1 MLIRFV
7 IKNLFSFFEAK
18 EFNML
23 PSRPQ
28 SKKLSHHKY
37 NINDFELLKM
47 SSVYGANGAGKS
59 NLIKSLFLLKE
70 MILNEDIPKSF
81 TDKQFKLLKPKNKL
95 SQILSVEF
103 FQNEKSFYYA
113 LLIND
118 GIVFTEE
125 LYESG
130 LGKKDDKL
138 IFERKTDKDKKTR
151 LKFSDQFESS
161 HENLVLKKVIEK
173 SLSKPNKPILKLLT
187 TLENP
192 YLADIGTA
200 LNWFEETLQI
210 VMPEAKPIALA
221 HQIDIDKAFRQYASD
236 IMLSFNT
243 GIQGIKPESKKLNDY
258 FGEDIELDELLKDIE
273 DSPQKMIA
281 LKNSRNG
288 DDIIL
293 VKEDEQVL
301 VKQLKLEHT
310 GKDGVIAY
318 FNLDEES
325 DGTVRLLD
333 FIPVFDSVVS
343 KNKVF
348 VIDEIERSIHPLLIK
363 ALVEKF
369 SQDKQSNGQLIFTTH
384 ESSLLDQSIFRP
396 DEIWFVEKDQ
406 TGCTDIY
413 PLSDFKEHNITGIR
427 KGYLNGRYGSI
438 PFLANLKDLNWH
450 QYDTEE

>member
-7 IKNLFSFFEAK
+7 INNLFSFGAEK

-23 PSRPQ
+23 PSSQ
-28 SKKLSHHKY
+28 SKNLDHHKY
-37 NINDFELLKM
+37 NVGDGFELLKM

-59 NLIKSLFLLKE
+59 NLIKSLFLLKD
-70 MILNEDIPKSF
+70 MLLNENISQSF
-81 TDKQFKLLKPKNKL
+81 TDKQFKLLKSKNKL

-113 LLIND
+113 IEIND
-118 GIVFTEE
+118 GIIFTEE

-130 LGKKDDKL
+130 LGKKDDEL
-138 IFERKTDKDKKTR
+138 IFERKTDKDKKT
-151 LKFSDQFESS
+151 LIKFSEKFESDN
-161 HENLVLKKVIEK
+161 ENLVLKKVIEK
-173 SLSKPNKPILKLLT
+173 SLSKPNKPIFKLLT

-192 YLADIGTA
+192 FLADIGTA
-200 LNWFEETLQI
+200 LNWFEDTLQI
-210 VMPEAKPIALA
+210 VMPSSKPIALA
-221 HQIDIDKAFRQYASD
+221 HQIDIDKVFRQYASD

-243 GIQGIKPESKKLNDY
+243 GIRGIKPERKKLKEF

-273 DSPQKMIA
+273 DSPQKMIG
-281 LKNSRNG
+281 KRWNG
-288 DDIIL
+288 EEIIL
-293 VKEDEQVL
+293 VKEDEEVM
-301 VKQLKLEHT
+301 VKQLKLEHS
-310 GKDGVIAY
+310 GKEGVIAD

-333 FIPVFDSVVS
+333 FIPAFNSVANES
-343 KNKVF
+343 KVF

-396 DEIWFVEKDQ
+396 DEIWFVEKDKS
-406 TGCTDIY
+406 GCTDIY
-413 PLSDFKEHNITGIR
+413 PLSDFKEHNITNIR

>member
-23 PSRPQ
+23 PSPQ

-37 NINDFELLKM
+37 NIKDFELLKM

-81 TDKQFKLLKPKNKL
+81 TDKQFKLLKSKNKL

-130 LGKKDDKL
+130 LGKKDDEL
-138 IFERKTDKDKKTR
+138 IFERITDKDKKTR

-192 YLADIGTA
+192 FLADIGTA

-221 HQIDIDKAFRQYASD
+221 HQIDIDNAFRQYASD

-243 GIQGIKPESKKLNDY
+243 GIQGIKSESKKLNDY
-258 FGEDIELDELLKDIE
+258 SGEDIELDELLKDIE

-310 GKDGVIAY
+310 GKEGIIAS

-343 KNKVF
+343 KSKVF

-384 ESSLLDQSIFRP
+384 ESSLLDQSILRP

-406 TGCTDIY
+406 NGCTDIY
-413 PLSDFKEHNITGIR
+413 PLSDFKEHNITDIR

>member
-1 MLIRFV
+1 
-7 IKNLFSFFEAK
+7 
-18 EFNML
+18 ML
-23 PSRPQ
+23 PSPQ
-28 SKKLSHHKY
+28 YKKLSHHKY
-37 NINDFELLKM
+37 HIKGFELLKM
-47 SSVYGANGAGKS
+47 SSIYGANGAGKS

-70 MILNEDIPKSF
+70 MILNENIPKSF

-103 FQNEKSFYYA
+103 FQQGKSFYYA
-113 LLIND
+113 IEIND

-130 LGKKDDKL
+130 LGKKDDEL
-138 IFERKTDKDKKTR
+138 IFERKTNKDKKT
-151 LKFSDQFESS
+151 LIKFSEKFESNN
-161 HENLVLKKVIEK
+161 ENLVLKKVIEK
-173 SLSKPNKPILKLLT
+173 SLSKPNKPLFKLLT

-192 YLADIGTA
+192 FLADIETA
-200 LNWFEETLQI
+200 LNWFEDTLQI
-210 VMPEAKPIALA
+210 VMPDSKPIALA
-221 HQIDIDKAFRQYASD
+221 HQIDIDKAFREYAED

-243 GIQGIKPESKKLNDY
+243 GIHGIKPERKKLKEF
-258 FGEDIELDELLKDIE
+258 FGEEVELDGLLKDIE
-273 DSPQKMIA
+273 DSPQKMIG
-281 LKNSRNG
+281 KKWN
-288 DDIIL
+288 DDEIIL
-293 VKEDEQVL
+293 VKEDEEVL
-301 VKQLKLEHT
+301 VKQLKLEHS
-310 GKDGVIAY
+310 GKEDVIAD

-333 FIPVFDSVVS
+333 FIPAFKSVAS
-343 KNKVF
+343 ENKVF
-348 VIDEIERSIHPLLIK
+348 IIDEIERSIHPLLIK

-396 DEIWFVEKDQ
+396 DEIWFVEKDKN
-406 TGCTDIY
+406 GCTDIY
-413 PLSDFKEHNITGIR
+413 PLSDFKEHHITNIR

>member
-1 MLIRFV
+1 
-7 IKNLFSFFEAK
+7 
-18 EFNML
+18 
-23 PSRPQ
+23 
-28 SKKLSHHKY
+28 
-37 NINDFELLKM
+37 
-47 SSVYGANGAGKS
+47 
-59 NLIKSLFLLKE
+59 
-70 MILNEDIPKSF
+70 
-81 TDKQFKLLKPKNKL
+81 
-95 SQILSVEF
+95 
-103 FQNEKSFYYA
+103 
-113 LLIND
+113 
-118 GIVFTEE
+118 
-125 LYESG
+125 
-130 LGKKDDKL
+130 
-138 IFERKTDKDKKTR
+138 
-151 LKFSDQFESS
+151 
-161 HENLVLKKVIEK
+161 
-173 SLSKPNKPILKLLT
+173 
-187 TLENP
+187 
-192 YLADIGTA
+192 
-200 LNWFEETLQI
+200 
-210 VMPEAKPIALA
+210 
-221 HQIDIDKAFRQYASD
+221 
-236 IMLSFNT
+236 MLSFNT
-243 GIQGIKPESKKLNDY
+243 GIQGIKSESKKLNDY
-258 FGEDIELDELLKDIE
+258 SGEDIELDELLKDIE

-310 GKDGVIAY
+310 GKEGIIAS

-406 TGCTDIY
+406 NGCTDIY
-413 PLSDFKEHNITGIR
+413 PLSDFKEHNITDIR